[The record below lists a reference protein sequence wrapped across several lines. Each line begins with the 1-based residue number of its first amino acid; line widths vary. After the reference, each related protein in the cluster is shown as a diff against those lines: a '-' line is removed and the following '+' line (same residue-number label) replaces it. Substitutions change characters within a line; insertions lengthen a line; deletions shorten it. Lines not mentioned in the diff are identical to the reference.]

1 MSMKKFLLFAA
12 AAIVAV
18 SADAQL
24 TRKMKTGKLHSKQQ
38 MEQKATFKKHF
49 EIAEA
54 KKGVKPV
61 LDKTTKKFSGVVK
74 ASDIKPASTFKSFRA
89 GTVQEKYEGSGK
101 LRSTSENTEWE
112 MLSGTATIEGGSEIS
127 VLKDVIPNI
136 FGFEEGVIVE
146 YTQQDNNIVIAPQLV
161 ASFPHEDAPTGTYY
175 LFLED
180 ANSSNGAITLKMD
193 DTGAITGSYNI
204 IYSVY
209 PASTYNFND
218 WVATYDGIAGAQYNI
233 PGVIKAPVVSYEPGN
248 LVLFAGLGLNGYS
261 YNNNL
266 SMTGAYATTDFINRT
281 SDKATAWSWSALDAA
296 SETGETYATGTDRDF
311 SVAFEDNAVYNVQLI
326 GTNETE
332 ASAPYIF
339 GAGRSLEDDG
349 VTTSYENCII
359 YGGYYNNGFM
369 LNNETPAIMTR
380 FNPDAD
386 LAFYGNVA
394 WSTPDHANAPNA
406 TKLYLYHEKP
416 SAPLFIQGVTLPM
429 INFSSQE
436 NFNLHIKIVKCTYT
450 GSKPELGEV
459 IAEGNATSENIN
471 ADYSESSGLTAVEI
485 PLFAVDE
492 FGMETELE
500 YIFLDDEFMII
511 IEGWNNGSFSG
522 ILGCDSEEFTDES
535 ARPSVWFEMDGE
547 EGSMYKYTSWPTRL
561 FVGLLNASYG
571 YLRTADETNVTLPG
585 EGGQAAIHVE
595 PMLCTSDDNGDPTT
609 SIWLDY
615 DSDDPDE
622 LGWITVGI
630 ANEVY
635 SDTEFSFDLVFEADA
650 LPSGVTSRTAH
661 FVFVQTGAKLE
672 VDVTQTGSGSGGG
685 DGISTVV
692 TKIDNNAPAYNAAGQ
707 RVNKNFKGLVVKDGR
722 KFMNK

>member
-1 MSMKKFLLFAA
+1 MKKFLLFAA

-24 TRKMKTGKLHSKQQ
+24 TRKMKTGKLQSKQQ
-38 MEQKATFKKHF
+38 IEQKATFKKHF

-61 LDKTTKKFSGVVK
+61 LDKTSKKFSGIVK

-89 GTVQEKYEGSGK
+89 GTVQGKYEGSGK

-112 MLSGTATIEGGSEIS
+112 MYSGTGTVEGGAE
-127 VLKDVIPNI
+127 VTLLQDVIPNI

-180 ANSSNGAITLKMD
+180 ANSNNGVITLKMD

-233 PGVIKAPVVSYEPGN
+233 PGVIKAPSVSFESGN

-266 SMTGAYATTDFINRT
+266 SMTGAYATTNFVNRT
-281 SDKATAWSWSALDAA
+281 VDKATAWNWSALDAA

-311 SVAFEDNAVYNVQLI
+311 SVAFEDNTVYNVQLV

-332 ASAPYIF
+332 TSDPFTF
-339 GAGRSLEDDG
+339 GAGRLLEDDG

-380 FNPDAD
+380 FNPDSD
-386 LAFYGNVA
+386 LAFYTNWA
-394 WSTPDHANAPNA
+394 TPDKAPDSMS
-406 TKLYLYHEKP
+406 KIYLYHEKP
-416 SAPLFIQGVTLPM
+416 STPLFIQGITLPLL
-429 INFSSQE
+429 NFSAQD

-471 ADYSESSGLTAVEI
+471 ADFNIGLTGIEI
-485 PLFAVDE
+485 PLVAVDE
-492 FGMETELE
+492 FGMDTELE
-500 YIFLDDEFMII
+500 YIFLDDEFVII
-511 IEGWNNGSFSG
+511 IEGWDNGSFSG
-522 ILGCDSEEFTDES
+522 GLGCEDNPAPNAKTST
-535 ARPSVWFEMDGE
+535 WFEKTGE
-547 EGSMYKYTSWPTRL
+547 EGSMYQYTSWPTRL
-561 FVGLLNASYG
+561 FVGFLNASYG
-571 YLRTADETNVTLPG
+571 YLRTADDTNVTLPG

-672 VDVTQTGSGSGGG
+672 VDVTQTGGG